1 MNSEVAAYF
10 DCLEQRLL
18 ESDVVSSYT
27 VVRREVTPADGKVRI
42 RARLRDGGL
51 LELFEYIAL
60 DVEGQVTRL
69 KYAYHWQDADGLLVR
84 RWDAV
89 PHYPQLP
96 YAPHHVHLPD
106 GSVEGVAEPP
116 DAVEVLAQIEAN
128 LRQGQEK

>member
-1 MNSEVAAYF
+1 MNSEVAAHF

-51 LELFEYIAL
+51 LELFEYVAL
-60 DVEGQVTRL
+60 DVGGQVARL

-89 PHYPQLP
+89 PHHPRLP
-96 YAPHHVHLPD
+96 YSPHHVHLAD
-106 GSVEGVAEPP
+106 GSVEGIAEPP
-116 DAVEVLAQIEAN
+116 DAVEVLARIEAG